1 MAITLAQ
8 IQKAQEKLN
17 TVQEKASKVNEIL
30 VKVQEDIYEGISL
43 TSEQKSNLLTKYQEA
58 KAELE
63 TAVNNL
69 L

>member
-1 MAITLAQ
+1 MITLAQ
-8 IQKAQEKLN
+8 VEEAQEKLN
-17 TVQEKASKVNEIL
+17 TVQEKASRVNEIL

-43 TSEQKSNLLTKYQEA
+43 TSEQKSNLLTKYQNA

-69 L
+69 S